1 MPQFPQWKQQLAA
14 WTEATRRRQ
23 FQVGE
28 VLGDLAARGRQTTG
42 DATERATGIAS
53 STRDRVVQLPT
64 TIIEQVRTRLNL
76 LGLATRADVEEQS
89 RLGRNRVAYVINE
102 FLEEQREHDQELRD
116 SLRTQFHEELLSLR
130 LEDDEKDDV
139 IVLEPDIAL
148 DIPRTRNVRHDEFD
162 DLEDDDLDLDDD
174 DEEFDL
180 FDDDYVLEDDDALE
194 A

>member
-1 MPQFPQWKQQLAA
+1 MPQFPPWKQQLAA

-23 FQVGE
+23 SQVGE
-28 VLGDLAARGRQTTG
+28 ALGDLAARGRETTG
-42 DATERATGIAS
+42 DITERATDLAGA
-53 STRDRVVQLPT
+53 TRDRVLQLPT
-64 TIIEQVRTRLNL
+64 TVVEQVRARLNL

-130 LEDDEKDDV
+130 LDDDDKDV
-139 IVLEPDIAL
+139 IALEPDVTL
-148 DIPRTRNVRHDEFD
+148 DIPRTRNLRHDEFD
-162 DLEDDDLDLDDD
+162 DLDDDELDLDDE
-174 DEEFDL
+174 DEDFDL
-180 FDDDYVLEDDDALE
+180 FDDDFVLEDDDALE

>member
-1 MPQFPQWKQQLAA
+1 MPQFPDWKQQLAA

-23 FQVGE
+23 SQVGE
-28 VLGDLAARGRQTTG
+28 ALGDLAARGRQTTS
-42 DATERATGIAS
+42 DLTERATDLAG
-53 STRDRVVQLPT
+53 STRDRAFQLPT
-64 TIIEQVRTRLNL
+64 TIVEQVRTRLNL
-76 LGLATRADVEEQS
+76 LGLATREDLEEQS

-102 FLEEQREHDQELRD
+102 FLEVQREHDQELRD

-130 LEDDEKDDV
+130 LEDEKDDV

-148 DIPRTRNVRHDEFD
+148 DIPRARNLRHDEFD
-162 DLEDDDLDLDDD
+162 DVDDDDLDLDDD

-180 FDDDYVLEDDDALE
+180 FDDDFVLEDDDALE